1 MTVQSTSLE
10 AYLRIQ
16 EEGIPDTQREMI
28 MMLFRFSNEPM
39 TNREIAKALGMEPST
54 VSARR
59 NELITDGKLHKAG
72 KRKCRESDYTA
83 YTWEATQDG

>member
-1 MTVQSTSLE
+1 MTVQPTSIE

-16 EEGIPDTQREMI
+16 DEGISDTQKEMI

-39 TNREIAKALGMEPST
+39 TNREMAAALGMEPGT

-59 NELITDGKLHKAG
+59 NELIESGEMRQAG
-72 KRKCRESDYTA
+72 KRKCRESGFTVL
-83 YTWEATQDG
+83 TWEAVG